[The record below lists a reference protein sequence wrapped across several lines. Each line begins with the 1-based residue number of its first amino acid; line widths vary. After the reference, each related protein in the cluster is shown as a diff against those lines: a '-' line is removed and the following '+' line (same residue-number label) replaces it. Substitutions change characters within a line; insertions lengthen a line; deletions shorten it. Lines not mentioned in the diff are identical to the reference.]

1 MEATI
6 YESFRIVNTMHFVS
20 MHIRRMNAAIQS
32 LLDQIAAN
40 KAEGQAIAAGLS
52 DAQLNWRPAK
62 DSWSIAECLQHLNV
76 GVTKTLPAF
85 DRAISA
91 GRAKNQL
98 AAGPF
103 RYGWFS
109 RMMVASM
116 EPPPKFRMKAPRIFR
131 LEVGGSYRGA
141 DLLPE
146 FATVR
151 DQLAERVRQATGLDL
166 AHVRT
171 ISPVNRLLRM
181 PLGAYFDF
189 IIAHDRR
196 HLWQARRVRSRVA

>member
-1 MEATI
+1 
-6 YESFRIVNTMHFVS
+6 
-20 MHIRRMNAAIQS
+20 MHITRMDAAIQS

-40 KAEGQAIAAGLS
+40 KAAGQAVAAGLS
-52 DAQLNWRPAK
+52 DERLNWHATK
-62 DSWSIAECLQHLNV
+62 DSWSIAECLTHLNV

-85 DRAISA
+85 DRAIGE
-91 GRAKNQL
+91 GRSKNQL
-98 AAGPF
+98 APGPF

-116 EPPPKFRMKAPRIFR
+116 EPPPKFRMKAPRLMR
-131 LEVGGSYRGA
+131 VLVGGTYRGA

-146 FATVR
+146 FAAMR
-151 DQLAERVRQATGLDL
+151 DQLAERVRQADGLDL

-196 HLWQARRVRSRVA
+196 HLWQARNVRNRLA

>member
-1 MEATI
+1 ML
-6 YESFRIVNTMHFVS
+6 RIVNTKSFVW
-20 MHIRRMNAAIQS
+20 MHITSMNAAIHS
-32 LLDQIAAN
+32 LLEQIAAN
-40 KAEGQAIAAGLS
+40 KREGQAVAAGLS
-52 DAQLNWRPAK
+52 DEQLNWHPAK

-85 DRAISA
+85 DRAIGE
-91 GRAKNQL
+91 GRSKNQR
-98 AAGPF
+98 APGPF

-116 EPPPKFRMKAPRIFR
+116 EPPPKFRMKAPRLIR
-131 LEVGGSYRGA
+131 VSVGGTYRGA

-146 FATVR
+146 FAAVR
-151 DQLAERVRQATGLDL
+151 EQLAERVRQADGLDL
-166 AHVRT
+166 ARVRT

-181 PLGAYFDF
+181 PLGAYLDF

-196 HLWQARRVRSRVA
+196 HLWQARQVRARLA

>member
-1 MEATI
+1 MTPELA
-6 YESFRIVNTMHFVS
+6 S
-20 MHIRRMNAAIQS
+20 M
-32 LLDQIAAN
+32 LDQIEAI
-40 KAEGQAIAAGLS
+40 KREGQAVTAGLR
-52 DAQLNWRPAK
+52 DDQLNWHPAK

-85 DRAISA
+85 DRAIA
-91 GRAKNQL
+91 EGRGKNQL
-98 AAGPF
+98 APGPF

-116 EPPPKFRMKAPRIFR
+116 EPPPKFRMKSPRLIR
-131 LEVGGSYRGA
+131 VSLGGTYRGA
-141 DLLPE
+141 DLLPQ
-146 FATVR
+146 FAAVR
-151 DQLAERVRQATGLDL
+151 DQLAERVRRADGLDL

-196 HLWQARRVRSRVA
+196 HLWQARQVRSRLA

>member
-1 MEATI
+1 
-6 YESFRIVNTMHFVS
+6 
-20 MHIRRMNAAIQS
+20 MNAAIQS

-40 KAEGQAIAAGLS
+40 KAAGQAVAAGLS
-52 DAQLNWRPAK
+52 DEQLNWHATK

-85 DRAISA
+85 DRAIGE
-91 GRAKNQL
+91 GRSNNWL
-98 AAGPF
+98 ASGPF

-116 EPPPKFRMKAPRIFR
+116 EPPPKFRMKAPR
-131 LEVGGSYRGA
+131 LMQVSVGGTYRGA

-146 FATVR
+146 FADVR
-151 DQLAERVRQATGLDL
+151 DQLAARVRQADGLDL

-196 HLWQARRVRSRVA
+196 HLWQARNVRNRLA